1 MTNNILPFVKTLHI
15 TWTHGRMIKLDSP
28 ISPYSAGDI
37 GQMVEHSS
45 KCPWPQNNK
54 KLNSPI
60 CHLALSQSTYDHLTA
75 LPLWVVAFLSWL
87 ISKKLGMKVGLHD
100 LPPNMQI
107 LSDALSLII
116 EKILF
121 QYFPHL
127 GPLTSMC
134 ERGRELSNPAAF
146 SEGLVSRSVWE
157 PFPLSL

>member
-1 MTNNILPFVKTLHI
+1 MRNIILPFVKTLHI

-75 LPLWVVAFLSWL
+75 LQTTHALCYTAEIWAVDMQAATMW
-87 ISKKLGMKVGLHD
+87 KLCSTRD
-100 LPPNMQI
+100 
-107 LSDALSLII
+107 
-116 EKILF
+116 
-121 QYFPHL
+121 
-127 GPLTSMC
+127 
-134 ERGRELSNPAAF
+134 RGRQSAKKKWEPHRCGWHSPICYFSLFYLRASKTKSVRQNPAARMN
-146 SEGLVSRSVWE
+146 SAM
-157 PFPLSL
+157 